1 MVMRVRGRGFI
12 LMGRMGYELAS
23 PLKEEEEESS
33 LSTRRDGVVTV
44 VLTSTFDLLRSFDF
58 LS

>member
-1 MVMRVRGRGFI
+1 
-12 LMGRMGYELAS
+12 MGYELAS